1 MNTGRYFIFIPL
13 LLSCIVAQ
21 SLVLKAEQRIS
32 GLEIKA
38 QATSFFEK
46 KSIEAEVLVSDKR
59 IFFEC
64 SKKLKFYPRVGNDWR
79 SIIVE
84 CLEKPWKV
92 ILRTSAKGPLVSNND
107 ETYEEI
113 LPNQLAVVLV
123 KNISI
128 GQVINT
134 SHIEISKILKN
145 SALGSFSNI
154 EEVLGRKVTR
164 NLSRGSI
171 LKPRHL
177 ELTYDVEKNDTVII
191 TIGNSKLNVTTQG
204 LALDHGQIGD
214 AIRVRNTKSSKVFRA
229 IISDKKKVMPLANM

>member
-1 MNTGRYFIFIPL
+1 MNTGRYITFIPF
-13 LLSCIVAQ
+13 LLSCIIAQ
-21 SLVLKAEQRIS
+21 SLALKAEQRIS
-32 GLEIKA
+32 GLDIKA
-38 QATSFFEK
+38 QAILFFEQ

-59 IFFEC
+59 IFFKC
-64 SKKLKFYPRVGNDWR
+64 SEELKFYPRAGNDWR
-79 SIIVE
+79 SVIVE
-84 CLEKPWKV
+84 CLENPWKV
-92 ILRTSAKGPLVSNND
+92 ILRTSAKAPLVSSND
-107 ETYEEI
+107 ETFEEI
-113 LPNQLAVVLV
+113 LPDQLAVVLV

-128 GQVINT
+128 GQVINE
-134 SHIEISKILKN
+134 SHIEISAILKN
-145 SALGSFSNI
+145 SALGSFNNL